1 VKRLGWAMSAALMAA
16 AGQAG
21 AAEHVVRIVDN
32 AYEPASLQAKVGDT
46 IRFVNEDADWHAVF
60 VPTAAFALDLGQQEQ
75 GEETTLTL
83 TRPSTFE
90 VECVHH
96 MSMLMTVQVEP

>member
-1 VKRLGWAMSAALMAA
+1 MKRLGWAMSAALMAA

-21 AAEHVVRIVDN
+21 AAEQVVRMVDN
-32 AYEPASLQAKVGDT
+32 AYEPASLQARVGDT

-83 TRPSTFE
+83 TRPGSFE
-90 VECVHH
+90 VECIHH
-96 MSMLMTVQVEP
+96 MSMLLAVEVEP